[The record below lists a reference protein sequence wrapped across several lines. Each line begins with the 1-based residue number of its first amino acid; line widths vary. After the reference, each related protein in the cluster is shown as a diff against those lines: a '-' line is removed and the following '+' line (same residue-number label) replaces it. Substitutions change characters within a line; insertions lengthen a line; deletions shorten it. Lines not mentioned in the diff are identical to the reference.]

1 MLLSQ
6 DTPEGQ
12 EIWGGG
18 LEMAPEGYPK
28 VTSKST
34 NEEIDERIRRMGIF
48 CSFQRV
54 QFRWEGLSTPS

>member
-1 MLLSQ
+1 M
-6 DTPEGQ
+6 
-12 EIWGGG
+12 GGG